1 MGRLSYL
8 KGERSSA
15 RKELKKYLIMC
26 RDFIAEE
33 SNIDMP
39 SKEEIKKFSSEEFD
53 AWFETI
59 IGKLSA
65 EQSKDFVLTELVEN
79 YICSCNNV
87 AIEETSSKDV
97 YF

>member
-1 MGRLSYL
+1 M
-8 KGERSSA
+8 
-15 RKELKKYLIMC
+15 IIC

-39 SKEEIKKFSSEEFD
+39 SKEEIRKLSSEEFD
-53 AWFETI
+53 IWFETI

-65 EQSKDFVLTELVEN
+65 EKSKDYVLTDLVEN
-79 YICSCNNV
+79 YICTCNNV
-87 AIEETSSKDV
+87 SIEETSSKDV